1 MLPCLRLVP
10 LCLLIAAG
18 QAADDDYDDAGGR
31 SGWGAFMVPLPLS
44 QQARL
49 DLVPGQGVT
58 VVHVRPS
65 GTASSLGIKTGD
77 IVLDIN
83 GIAAI
88 DRRAVRSAVRAA
100 EPGSP
105 VEARILSNG
114 SETTV
119 AGTFQKRLP
128 RPPGFGPPPWANQLP
143 GNPGGSGFPP
153 IGPPPFPGGPPGFFD
168 RADPVEAQR
177 EQLLIEQRQLSEAKA
192 DLAAARAA
200 LGEQGKEPAWF
211 IAISITTPRNP

>member
-10 LCLLIAAG
+10 LCLFIAAS
-18 QAADDDYDDAGGR
+18 QAVENDYDDAGGR
-31 SGWGAFMVPLPLS
+31 SGWGAFMVPVPLS

-49 DLVPGQGVT
+49 DLEPGQGVT
-58 VVHVRPS
+58 VVHVRPA
-65 GTASSLGIKTGD
+65 GTASSLGIQAGD

-114 SETTV
+114 SETVV
-119 AGTFQKRLP
+119 AGTFQKRQP
-128 RPPGFGPPPWANQLP
+128 RPPGFGPPPWAVQP
-143 GNPGGSGFPP
+143 SGNPGSGLPP
-153 IGPPPFPGGPPGFFD
+153 IGPPPFPGGPAGFFD
-168 RADPVEAQR
+168 RTDPVEAQR
-177 EQLLIEQRQLSEAKA
+177 EQLLIEQRQLAEAKA

-200 LGEQGKEPAWF
+200 LGDQSKEPAWF
-211 IAISITTPRNP
+211 IAIAIATPRNP

>member
-1 MLPCLRLVP
+1 MVPCLRLVP

-18 QAADDDYDDAGGR
+18 QAADDDYDDGGGR
-31 SGWGAFMVPLPLS
+31 AGWGAHMVPVPLS

-49 DLVPGQGVT
+49 DLEPGQGVT

-128 RPPGFGPPPWANQLP
+128 RPPGFGPPPWANQSP
-143 GNPGGSGFPP
+143 GNPGTGMPVN
-153 IGPPPFPGGPPGFFD
+153 GPPPFPGGPGFFN

-177 EQLLIEQRQLSEAKA
+177 EQLLVEQRQLAEAKA

-211 IAISITTPRNP
+211 IAIAIATPRNP